1 MEELE
6 RLRERADHW
15 RTMARHITDAKA
27 IEALNALAE
36 RLEAKISQLDRRRT
50 PGRAETEGPSCLQHK
65 A

>member
-1 MEELE
+1 MEELD
-6 RLRERADHW
+6 RLRERAEHW

-36 RLEAKISQLDRRRT
+36 RLEARISQLESGRM
-50 PGRAETEGPSCLQHK
+50 PGRAETEGPSCLQRK